1 MYNFIKRLI
10 FFFCQVI
17 ILLLIIFYYNNK
29 NFRIDK
35 DRFHDDE
42 FFKKVEIFKD
52 FYKGKSSINLLLGS
66 SVVQNINPKVFGKNW
81 FTFCNGSQN
90 IYQSYKFLNHYKD
103 SVKIDT
109 ILLSLNPFDF
119 PFSYTKNRSGAR
131 PMLNRN
137 FHIFG
142 KDSITLIRKL
152 TNFKILKI
160 IKNENYPRLED
171 VFYSIFKK
179 NDVQTIDYVTE
190 KVYHRNGFVTKHTP
204 KGIDLDSLNNVK
216 GMRAF
221 KKAKHYFHN
230 VLDKPNLKYF
240 NLFDKLAKSLNIK
253 VIYLLT
259 PKSKY
264 YHLKM
269 EKENHNVKWKNL
281 LNMLKQENIEIWN
294 YESVNIVDKNF
305 NSFYDDSHLSLEATG
320 EFVKIIKKR
329 LKTSF

>member
-1 MYNFIKRLI
+1 MYNFLKRLI
-10 FFFCQVI
+10 FFFFQVI
-17 ILLLIIFYYNNK
+17 ILLFTIFYLNNK

-35 DRFHDDE
+35 DKFHDDE
-42 FFKKVEIFKD
+42 FFKKVDSFEN
-52 FYKGKSSINLLLGS
+52 FYKSKSSINLLLGS
-66 SVVQNINPKVFGKNW
+66 SVVQNINPDVFGKNW

-103 SVKIDT
+103 STKIDT

-142 KDSITLIRKL
+142 KDSITSIRKL

-160 IKNENYPRLED
+160 IKSENYPRLENILLS
-171 VFYSIFKK
+171 VFKK
-179 NDVQTIDYVTE
+179 NEVKTMNHVTE
-190 KVYHRNGFVTKHTP
+190 KVYHGNGFVTRPTP

-221 KKAKHYFHN
+221 KKAGHYFYN
-230 VLDKPNLKYF
+230 VLDRPNLKYF
-240 NLFDKLAKSLNIK
+240 NLFDELAKSLNVK

-269 EKENHNVKWKNL
+269 EKENQNVKLKNL
-281 LNMLKQENIEIWN
+281 LSMLKQENIEIWN
-294 YESVNIVDKNF
+294 YENVNIEDKNF
-305 NSFYDDSHLSLEATG
+305 NSFYDDTHLSLEATR

-329 LKTSF
+329 LKNSF